1 MHILLAFVFVMEYNH
16 IILFFKKG
24 LFMYFIYLIILL
36 SSSDTAEEGIT
47 YECEP
52 PCGYWEFGD

>member
-1 MHILLAFVFVMEYNH
+1 
-16 IILFFKKG
+16 
-24 LFMYFIYLIILL
+24 MYFIYLIILL